1 MRLRFLSILNVWCV
15 GLLLAIQFPAQAAEW
30 NPQAFAK
37 EDTIQIRTIGPTE
50 GEHWFPVWLV
60 VLDGQVYVRL
70 GKPAAERVTKNT
82 TAPYFAVKIA
92 GQQFERV
99 KGETAP
105 DMASAVAD
113 AMAGKYWTDIFV
125 RYMTHPLTLRLIP
138 EEQK

>member
-1 MRLRFLSILNVWCV
+1 MRHRLLLISSLWFV
-15 GLLLAIQFPAQAAEW
+15 GLLWMNYCSAQAAEW

-37 EDTIQIRTIGPTE
+37 EDTVQIRTIGPAE

-60 VLDGQVYVRL
+60 VLDGQVYIRL
-70 GKPAAERVTKNT
+70 GTRAVERVTKNT

-99 KGETAP
+99 KGEEAP
-105 DMASAVAD
+105 NMANAVAD
-113 AMAGKYWTDIFV
+113 AMAGKYWTDLFV
-125 RYMTHPLTLRLIP
+125 RYMAHPLTLRLAP

>member
-1 MRLRFLSILNVWCV
+1 MRLCFLSIFNLLCV
-15 GLLLAIQFPAQAAEW
+15 ALLLASQGLTQAAEW

-70 GKPAAERVTKNT
+70 GKPSTERVTKNT

-92 GQQFERV
+92 GQQFDHV
-99 KGETAP
+99 KGEAAP
-105 DMASAVAD
+105 DMANAVAA
-113 AMAGKYWTDIFV
+113 AMAEKYWTDIFV